1 MKSITEEA
9 AVQALNALAFYF
21 AVTHKNDYDT
31 LEELTDKTTEFA
43 KSWLLRYCEAEGI
56 DAVQCDDDELDDDE
70 PDDEILDEPQE
81 DEEER
86 VSQFDSVS
94 ELLYYILGY

>member
-9 AVQALNALAFYF
+9 AVQSLNALAYYF

-56 DAVQCDDDELDDDE
+56 NAVQCDDDELDDE
-70 PDDEILDEPQE
+70 TPEEEEPQ
-81 DEEER
+81 DDDEER
-86 VSQFDSVS
+86 VSPFDSVS
-94 ELLYYILGY
+94 ELLYYMLGY